1 MAAHIRTR
9 AWVSLSPNYER
20 ATSVLRKTFCH
31 LSRTGTDWVP
41 RAQSTMLTRGSVAN
55 TRCLCKSTGAAA
67 QLARRILHQG
77 AAAAAAAGRETP
89 NSGRDGL
96 RGAETGRGS
105 GAKTGKG
112 VKKIKAVDLAL
123 KVRKEKR
130 EADVGK
136 VKLAKSD
143 SPVLRRVQELR
154 QFTLQLQKVHPNVLA
169 KALKRGILYED
180 QELIAINKPYGV
192 PVHGGP
198 GVKNNIGEVL
208 SILAKMTGGMGAEP
222 LHLCHRL
229 DKETTGAMLLAK
241 SEESA
246 DHIHH
251 LFKTHQVV
259 KKYWVL
265 CVGVPVPSEGVIDIP
280 IIEREVSS
288 PQPHFKMSLAP
299 VFRLSEGGESV
310 TRVRPSRKSHQAV
323 THYCTLASTG
333 TSALV
338 ELQPVTGVKHQIRV
352 HMSLGLG
359 CQILGDH
366 KYAHNSKLAP
376 QKLSEGFL
384 RRLGLEQSKARH
396 LPLHLH
402 ARQLIFPG
410 GRGGHQEI
418 IVSSPLPK
426 FFLTS
431 LKRLKIALP
440 GKEEP

>member
-1 MAAHIRTR
+1 
-9 AWVSLSPNYER
+9 
-20 ATSVLRKTFCH
+20 
-31 LSRTGTDWVP
+31 
-41 RAQSTMLTRGSVAN
+41 MLTHGSVTN
-55 TRCLCKSTGAAA
+55 VRCLFKSTGAAA
-67 QLARRILHQG
+67 QFPRRIQRQG
-77 AAAAAAAGRETP
+77 AAEKETP
-89 NSGRDGL
+89 NSDRESV
-96 RGAETGRGS
+96 RGPETGS
-105 GAKTGKG
+105 AAKTGKA
-112 VKKIKAVDLAL
+112 VKKLKAVDLAHRL
-123 KVRKEKR
+123 RREKR
-130 EADVGK
+130 EEDVARPK
-136 VKLAKSD
+136 IVKSD
-143 SPVLRRVQELR
+143 SPVLMRVQELR

-208 SILAKMTGGMGAEP
+208 PILAKMTGGMGAEP

-280 IIEREVSS
+280 IIEREVSG

-310 TRVRPSRKSHQAV
+310 TRVRPSRESHQAV
-323 THYCTLASTG
+323 TRYRTLASTG

-338 ELQPVTGVKHQIRV
+338 ELQPVTGTR
-352 HMSLGLG
+352 SR
-359 CQILGDH
+359 
-366 KYAHNSKLAP
+366 SRP
-376 QKLSEGFL
+376 TPL
-384 RRLGLEQSKARH
+384 R
-396 LPLHLH
+396 
-402 ARQLIFPG
+402 
-410 GRGGHQEI
+410 
-418 IVSSPLPK
+418 
-426 FFLTS
+426 
-431 LKRLKIALP
+431 
-440 GKEEP
+440 